1 MSKTVQEIMEVMG
14 KTVEV
19 TMKLERKNGSSY
31 AHIADITPEDIN
43 EIRYYFDGALY
54 RSVMRCLEVKLKG
67 DWTAKAKKGLL
78 LDSLNLTV
86 THPESDSV
94 TIGYGG
100 FYIAEASEYDAA
112 QNLTSIIAYD
122 ELYLSMQPYTAS
134 LWQSGITVK
143 NYLIAILNKLGI
155 NYDTNSLS
163 LMANADKKITSEK
176 FLDIENDS
184 TEAAYTY
191 RDILDEIAK
200 ASGVTFAYKN
210 SLGGD
215 PFKLYAIKP
224 TESGYVIDESN
235 LRSVTIGAK
244 YGPVMGVVLSRE
256 PQEDNVFYPSN
267 LTDSQTAVKISNV
280 EIMEDSGNDAY
291 RETFIQGIYNNVKN
305 TEYYLYDLDSFGIGF
320 LNFGDIFTLK
330 VCERK
335 NGEIGEEKEYK
346 TIFMRT
352 DMTVGDG
359 IKEKSKLEAPQA
371 TSTDYAAAS
380 TTDKALKK
388 TMLKVDKQ
396 EQRITALVK
405 ESDEKYSKLTQTV
418 DGFETEIANTKSG
431 LEAKIRATAESFEAT
446 YAKKETVDGQ
456 IEGVTDQIKSINS
469 ELDGID
475 GKIEGKVTTEVQKDT
490 TISILAGKVES
501 KISGNYVTKAT
512 YDDEKKNW
520 LLKTTY
526 DSYVKQTDQNIE
538 AAVSRVQTLEDAE
551 YITKSQCSSLIS
563 AQADKIALTVES
575 NLKYESRNLLL
586 DSECFEHLTPTGYHA
601 TYQGDYVSTDATY
614 LPSGKARKL
623 TVKANDDSQIAGVS
637 FSPSDTVGGVDKIKP
652 NTTYT
657 LSFWARLYP
666 DDATQSLSSQ
676 ASVYTATAPNN
687 AIIDTKRTRGLALT
701 KSWQKVVIVFTTQS
715 AVSSFL
721 LRFALAG
728 CVNGQ
733 QYAIGISSLKLEIG
747 NVATEWATRTP
758 SAAEVEEYA
767 KSEIAQL
774 PDRITLSVEQ
784 NLKIGARNILLDSA
798 CFKSFTPSGFYSG
811 SIAAL
816 PYTDSSLP
824 SGSYKRMS
832 FTTTRSD
839 SCGVQFD
846 SVSIIGQALG
856 SIDKIKPST
865 TYTLS
870 FWLKSSSH
878 NGEKLDRE
886 RMIYCG
892 ENNFPTFDG
901 QRCKIPTISS
911 SWQKYVVV
919 FNTSAAIS
927 EFRLRFCIL
936 ACTSGESIAIDISSL
951 KLEEG
956 TIATDWTPSENDLVS
971 GETYQS
977 FINLLPDK
985 ITAGVSSTVTDQ
997 YVADKIHS
1005 KCVSVTLDTN
1015 GVTVE
1020 NGALTLKD
1028 ESGDV
1033 MIDSSGIHSEYLNF
1047 GKMIDLD
1054 TIKNGTYFSTIPYG
1068 TTATK
1073 NIDIWTLRNYTGTDT
1088 GMKNAKAAVDVMTN
1102 IPKLKPLFWNNSNNW
1117 FCSYGS
1123 SSTDTNYVIAAKLDN
1138 IDEAQTYLLSY
1149 DIILASVANG
1159 KGLIP
1164 QKVFLATDKSVCYD
1178 IGVDTLT
1185 AGNAVVSG
1193 KTYQYRYGTL
1203 SCSIRGYDLIKKKGG
1218 QSKNA
1223 KITIQIL
1230 SLGDGGTGTDSTSW
1244 FYAMHCPNTSYMGFI
1259 GNIKIK
1265 TFVGA
1270 TLNARAL
1277 LNSNTD
1283 YFLDLGT
1290 GVLSADEVG
1299 CTNLRATA
1307 LPSVLSATD
1316 NLRPVYV
1323 DEETGQLYRLA

>member
-14 KTVEV
+14 KTAEA

-31 AHIADITPEDIN
+31 AHIADINSEDIN

-100 FYIAEASEYDAA
+100 FYIAEAPEYDAA
-112 QNLTSIIAYD
+112 QNITSIIAYD
-122 ELYLSMQPYTAS
+122 ELYLSMQPYTES

-155 NYDTNSLS
+155 NYDANSLN
-163 LMANADKKITSEK
+163 LMANADKVITSEK
-176 FLDIENDS
+176 YLDIENDS

-256 PQEDNVFYPSN
+256 PQEDNIIYPSN
-267 LTDSQTAVKISNV
+267 LSDSQTAVKISNV
-280 EIMEDSGNDAY
+280 EIMEDSSNDAY

-405 ESDEKYSKLTQTV
+405 ESDERYSEFTQTAE
-418 DGFETEIANTKSG
+418 GLEGTIADVEKG
-431 LEAKIRATAESFEAT
+431 LEAKIKATAEKAELT
-446 YAKKETVDGQ
+446 YAKTETVNGQ
-456 IEGVTDQIKSINS
+456 IEGVTDRIKAINT

-512 YDDEKKNW
+512 YDDEKQNW

-526 DSYVKQTDQNIE
+526 DSYVKQTDQQIS
-538 AAVSRVQTLEDAE
+538 AAVSRVQKLEDAE
-551 YITKSQCSSLIS
+551 YITKAVCNSLIDQKS
-563 AQADKIALTVES
+563 DSIALKVES
-575 NLKYESRNLLL
+575 NLKYESRNLLM

-601 TYQGDYVSTDATY
+601 TYVSDYVATGQSY
-614 LPSGKARKL
+614 LPSGKARQLKF
-623 TVKANDDSQIAGVS
+623 KANDDSQIAGVS

-715 AVSSFL
+715 TVSSFL

-758 SAAEVEEYA
+758 STEEVEEYA

-774 PDRITLSVEQ
+774 PDRITLSVEK

-798 CFKSFTPSGFYSG
+798 CFKNFTPSGFYATVGKGMSFSDSAVPSGYRNQIAFIPTQNGACGFQFNSSDIIGETSG
-811 SIAAL
+811 SIN
-816 PYTDSSLP
+816 
-824 SGSYKRMS
+824 R
-832 FTTTRSD
+832 
-839 SCGVQFD
+839 
-846 SVSIIGQALG
+846 
-856 SIDKIKPST
+856 IKPST

-870 FWLKSSSH
+870 FWLKSFAH
-878 NGEKLDRE
+878 AGMTLNLDRL
-886 RMIYCG
+886 IWCG
-892 ENNFPTFDG
+892 DGNSPTIDS
-901 QRCKIPTISS
+901 QRCKVPAIPSD
-911 SWQKYVVV
+911 WEKYVIV
-919 FNTSAAIS
+919 FKTPATVS
-927 EFRLRFCIL
+927 EFRLRFIL
-936 ACTSGESIAIDISSL
+936 LDCSTKDESIDLYISSL

-956 TIATDWTPSENDLVS
+956 TIATDWTPSTDDLEKSVD
-971 GETYQS
+971 
-977 FINLLPDK
+977 NL
-985 ITAGVSSTVTDQ
+985 DQ
-997 YVADKIHS
+997 YVKAQIDMCVQKDKNNNL
-1005 KCVSVTLDTN
+1005 VSEINITSNKLAINTDNFTLAKDGTMTCTGATITGGTILCGDTN
-1015 GVTVE
+1015 TSMLIAQ
-1020 NGALTLKD
+1020 GAIVHKFDGTEIGQIGLTMNL
-1028 ESGDV
+1028 
-1033 MIDSSGIHSEYLNF
+1033 DSSGNIQYYERISGTVGVEISANNYATFVDDAGFVVCSNARDTTINVSISSTTDWSCASYSSALRSIVEADSALIVSANRGNNNLYLE
-1047 GKMIDLD
+1047 
-1054 TIKNGTYFSTIPYG
+1054 
-1068 TTATK
+1068 
-1073 NIDIWTLRNYTGTDT
+1073 
-1088 GMKNAKAAVDVMTN
+1088 
-1102 IPKLKPLFWNNSNNW
+1102 
-1117 FCSYGS
+1117 GS
-1123 SSTDTNYVIAAKLDN
+1123 SVVICGQLEALNDVKISGQLEALNGVKLRTAIGTSSSQSYVYVVADKKTGEI
-1138 IDEAQTYLLSY
+1138 SY
-1149 DIILASVANG
+1149 
-1159 KGLIP
+1159 
-1164 QKVFLATDKSVCYD
+1164 
-1178 IGVDTLT
+1178 
-1185 AGNAVVSG
+1185 
-1193 KTYQYRYGTL
+1193 
-1203 SCSIRGYDLIKKKGG
+1203 
-1218 QSKNA
+1218 
-1223 KITIQIL
+1223 
-1230 SLGDGGTGTDSTSW
+1230 
-1244 FYAMHCPNTSYMGFI
+1244 
-1259 GNIKIK
+1259 
-1265 TFVGA
+1265 
-1270 TLNARAL
+1270 
-1277 LNSNTD
+1277 
-1283 YFLDLGT
+1283 
-1290 GVLSADEVG
+1290 LSA
-1299 CTNLRATA
+1299 
-1307 LPSVLSATD
+1307 
-1316 NLRPVYV
+1316 
-1323 DEETGQLYRLA
+1323 

>member
-14 KTVEV
+14 KTVEA

-78 LDSLNLTV
+78 LDSLKLTV
-86 THPESDSV
+86 THPEGDRA

-100 FYIAEASEYDAA
+100 FYIAEAPEYDAA

-200 ASGVTFAYKN
+200 ASGVTFAFKN

-256 PQEDNVFYPSN
+256 PQEDNVIYPSN

-291 RETFIQGIYNNVKN
+291 RETFIQSIYNNVKN
-305 TEYYLYDLDSFGIGF
+305 TEYYLYDLDSFGISF

-335 NGEIGEEKEYK
+335 NGEIGDEKEYK

-405 ESDEKYSKLTQTV
+405 ETDEKYSKLTQTV
-418 DGFETEIANTKSG
+418 DGFETEIADTKNG
-431 LEAKIRATAESFEAT
+431 LEAKIKATAKSFEAT

-456 IEGVTDQIKSINS
+456 IEGITNQIGTINT
-469 ELDGID
+469 ELAGID

-490 TISILAGKVES
+490 TIAILAGKVES

-520 LLKTTY
+520 LFKTTY
-526 DSYVKQTDQNIE
+526 DSYVSQTDQKIS
-538 AAVSRVQTLEDAE
+538 AAVSRVQTLEKAG
-551 YITKSQCSSLIS
+551 YVTKSQCSSLIN

-575 NLKYESRNLLL
+575 NLKYESRNLLM

-601 TYQGDYVSTDATY
+601 TYVSDYVATGQSY
-614 LPSGKARKL
+614 LPSGKARQLKF
-623 TVKANDDSQIAGVS
+623 KAESAEAGIK
-637 FSPSDTVGGVDKIKP
+637 FSAADTVGGKDKIKP
-652 NTTYT
+652 KTTYT
-657 LSFWARLYP
+657 LSFWARLYNDNDNAP
-666 DDATQSLSSQ
+666 QNLYWQ
-676 ASVYTATAPNN
+676 ESVYTATSPNGTVYDN
-687 AIIDTKRTRGLALT
+687 NRTRGLEING
-701 KSWQKVVIVFTTQS
+701 SWHKVVIVFTTPEN
-715 AVSSFL
+715 VSDFQ
-721 LRFALAG
+721 LRFSLTS
-728 CVNGQ
+728 CVMNQ
-733 QYAIGISSLKLEIG
+733 LYTIVISSLKLEIG

-774 PDRITLSVEQ
+774 PDRITLSVEK

-798 CFKSFTPSGFYSG
+798 CFKSFTPSGFYATVSKGISFSDSAVPSGYHNQIAFTPTQNGACGFQFNSSDIIGEASG
-811 SIAAL
+811 SVN
-816 PYTDSSLP
+816 
-824 SGSYKRMS
+824 R
-832 FTTTRSD
+832 
-839 SCGVQFD
+839 
-846 SVSIIGQALG
+846 
-856 SIDKIKPST
+856 IKPST

-870 FWLKSSSH
+870 FWLKSFAH
-878 NGEKLDRE
+878 AGMTLNLDRL
-886 RMIYCG
+886 IYCG
-892 ENNFPTFDG
+892 AGNSPTIDS
-901 QRCKIPTISS
+901 QRCKVPAIPSD
-911 SWQKYVVV
+911 WEKYVIV
-919 FNTSAAIS
+919 FKTPATVS
-927 EFRLRFCIL
+927 EFRLRFIL
-936 ACTSGESIAIDISSL
+936 LDCSTKDEAIGLYISSL

-956 TIATDWTPSENDLVS
+956 TIATDWTPSTDDMEKSVD
-971 GETYQS
+971 
-977 FINLLPDK
+977 NL
-985 ITAGVSSTVTDQ
+985 DQ
-997 YVADKIHS
+997 YVKAQISMCVQKDKNNNL
-1005 KCVSVTLDTN
+1005 VSEINIASNLLTIDTDNFTLAKDGKMTC
-1015 GVTVE
+1015 T
-1020 NGALTLKD
+1020 GATITDGIIQCGDSSTAMIIAQGAIVHKFDGTEIGQIGLT
-1028 ESGDV
+1028 
-1033 MIDSSGIHSEYLNF
+1033 MNPDSSGNIQYYERISGTVGVQISANNYATFVDDAGFVVCSNARDTTINVSISSTTDWSYASYSSALRSIVEADSALIVSANRGNNNLYLE
-1047 GKMIDLD
+1047 
-1054 TIKNGTYFSTIPYG
+1054 
-1068 TTATK
+1068 
-1073 NIDIWTLRNYTGTDT
+1073 
-1088 GMKNAKAAVDVMTN
+1088 
-1102 IPKLKPLFWNNSNNW
+1102 
-1117 FCSYGS
+1117 GS
-1123 SSTDTNYVIAAKLDN
+1123 SIVTCGQLEALNDVKISGQLEALNDVKLRTAIGTSSNKSYVYVVADKKTGEI
-1138 IDEAQTYLLSY
+1138 SY
-1149 DIILASVANG
+1149 
-1159 KGLIP
+1159 
-1164 QKVFLATDKSVCYD
+1164 
-1178 IGVDTLT
+1178 
-1185 AGNAVVSG
+1185 
-1193 KTYQYRYGTL
+1193 
-1203 SCSIRGYDLIKKKGG
+1203 
-1218 QSKNA
+1218 
-1223 KITIQIL
+1223 
-1230 SLGDGGTGTDSTSW
+1230 
-1244 FYAMHCPNTSYMGFI
+1244 
-1259 GNIKIK
+1259 
-1265 TFVGA
+1265 
-1270 TLNARAL
+1270 
-1277 LNSNTD
+1277 
-1283 YFLDLGT
+1283 
-1290 GVLSADEVG
+1290 LSA
-1299 CTNLRATA
+1299 
-1307 LPSVLSATD
+1307 
-1316 NLRPVYV
+1316 
-1323 DEETGQLYRLA
+1323 

>member
-14 KTVEV
+14 KTAEV

-31 AHIADITPEDIN
+31 AHIADINSEDIN

-86 THPESDSV
+86 THPEGDSI

-100 FYIAEASEYDAA
+100 FYIAEAPEYDAA
-112 QNLTSIIAYD
+112 QNITSIIAYD
-122 ELYLSMQPYTAS
+122 ELYLSMQPYTTS

-155 NYDTNSLS
+155 NYDTNSLN

-256 PQEDNVFYPSN
+256 PQEDNVIYPSN
-267 LTDSQTAVKISNV
+267 LSENQTAVKISNV
-280 EIMEDSGNDAY
+280 EIIEDSSNDAY

-335 NGEIGEEKEYK
+335 NGEIGDEKEYK

-431 LEAKIRATAESFEAT
+431 LEAKITATAEKAELT
-446 YAKKETVDGQ
+446 YAKQETVNGQ
-456 IEGVTDQIKSINS
+456 IEGITDQLK
-469 ELDGID
+469 GID

-526 DSYVKQTDQNIE
+526 DSYVKQTDQQIS
-538 AAVSRVQTLEDAE
+538 AAVSRVQKLEDAE
-551 YITKSQCSSLIS
+551 YITKAVCNSLIDQKS
-563 AQADKIALTVES
+563 DSIALKVES
-575 NLKYESRNLLL
+575 NLKYESRNLLM

-601 TYQGDYVSTDATY
+601 TYVSDYVATGQSY
-614 LPSGKARKL
+614 LPSGKARQLKF
-623 TVKANDDSQIAGVS
+623 KANDDSQIAGVS

-715 AVSSFL
+715 TVSSFL

-758 SAAEVEEYA
+758 STEEVEEYA

-774 PDRITLSVEQ
+774 PDRITLSVEK

-798 CFKSFTPSGFYSG
+798 CFKSFTPSGFYAS

-824 SGSYKRMS
+824 SGEYKRMS
-832 FTTTRSD
+832 FTATRND

-846 SVSIIGQALG
+846 SVSIIGQASG
-856 SIDKIKPST
+856 SVDKIKPGT

-911 SWQKYVVV
+911 SWQKNVVV
-919 FNTSAAIS
+919 FNTPAAIS
-927 EFRLRFCIL
+927 AFRLRFCIL
-936 ACTSGESIAIDISSL
+936 ACTKDESIAIDISSL

-956 TIATDWTPSENDLVS
+956 TIATDWTPSTDDLEKSVD
-971 GETYQS
+971 
-977 FINLLPDK
+977 NL
-985 ITAGVSSTVTDQ
+985 DQ
-997 YVADKIHS
+997 YVKAQIDLCVQKDKDNNLVSEINIASNKLTINTDNFTLAKDGTMTCTGATIKGGNLTCGIEGSNMTIANARLIHTYMDEEVG
-1005 KCVSVTLDTN
+1005 KIGITLDRFNNQSELIQGTHSVSISAGEQGLFEFDSN
-1015 GVTVE
+1015 G
-1020 NGALTLKD
+1020 
-1028 ESGDV
+1028 
-1033 MIDSSGIHSEYLNF
+1033 
-1047 GKMIDLD
+1047 
-1054 TIKNGTYFSTIPYG
+1054 
-1068 TTATK
+1068 
-1073 NIDIWTLRNYTGTDT
+1073 
-1088 GMKNAKAAVDVMTN
+1088 
-1102 IPKLKPLFWNNSNNW
+1102 
-1117 FCSYGS
+1117 
-1123 SSTDTNYVIAAKLDN
+1123 
-1138 IDEAQTYLLSY
+1138 
-1149 DIILASVANG
+1149 SVNNG
-1159 KGLIP
+1159 KGNGVMSEGTDIFCGYRHFRKFGDFTEP
-1164 QKVFLATDKSVCYD
+1164 NYKVFQCGTGIYSDKTLGVEMYDCMLNQINCALKIERENYDKSTVNIY
-1178 IGVDTLT
+1178 GFK
-1185 AGNAVVSG
+1185 GNGSD
-1193 KTYQYRYGTL
+1193 Y
-1203 SCSIRGYDLIKKKGG
+1203 IK
-1218 QSKNA
+1218 SPA
-1223 KITIQIL
+1223 L
-1230 SLGDGGTGTDSTSW
+1230 SLRTDG
-1244 FYAMHCPNTSYMGFI
+1244 
-1259 GNIKIK
+1259 
-1265 TFVGA
+1265 
-1270 TLNARAL
+1270 
-1277 LNSNTD
+1277 
-1283 YFLDLGT
+1283 
-1290 GVLSADEVG
+1290 
-1299 CTNLRATA
+1299 
-1307 LPSVLSATD
+1307 
-1316 NLRPVYV
+1316 
-1323 DEETGQLYRLA
+1323 LYYNDKKLAFA

>member
-1 MSKTVQEIMEVMG
+1 MSKTVQAIMEVMG

-31 AHIADITPEDIN
+31 AHIADITPENIN

-86 THPESDSV
+86 THPEGDRA

-100 FYIAEASEYDAA
+100 FYIAEAPEYDAA

-200 ASGVTFAYKN
+200 ASGVTFAFKN

-215 PFKLYAIKP
+215 PFKLYCIKP

-280 EIMEDSGNDAY
+280 ELIEDSSNDEY
-291 RETFIQGIYNNVKN
+291 RKQFAKGIYDNVTG
-305 TEYYLYDLDSFGIGF
+305 TEYYLYELDSFGIGL

-335 NGEIGEEKEYK
+335 NGEIGDEKEYK

-359 IKEKSKLEAPQA
+359 IKEQSKLEAPQA
-371 TSTDYAAAS
+371 TSTDYATAS

-405 ESDEKYSKLTQTV
+405 ETDEKYSKLTQTV
-418 DGFETEIANTKSG
+418 DGFETEIADTKNG
-431 LEAKIRATAESFEAT
+431 LEAKIKATAKSFEAT

-456 IEGVTDQIKSINS
+456 IEGITNQIGTINT
-469 ELDGID
+469 ELAGID

-526 DSYVKQTDQNIE
+526 DSYVKQTDQQIS
-538 AAVSRVQTLEDAE
+538 AAVSKVQKLEEAG
-551 YITKSQCSSLIS
+551 YITKAACNSLIDQKS
-563 AQADKIALTVES
+563 DSIALTVES
-575 NLKYESRNLLL
+575 NIKYESRNLLM

-601 TYQGDYVSTDATY
+601 TYVSDYVATGQSY
-614 LPSGKARKL
+614 LPSGKARQLKF
-623 TVKANDDSQIAGVS
+623 KAESAEAGIK
-637 FSPSDTVGGVDKIKP
+637 FSAADTVGGKDKIKP
-652 NTTYT
+652 KTTYT
-657 LSFWARLYP
+657 LSFWARLYNDNDNAP
-666 DDATQSLSSQ
+666 QNLYWQ
-676 ASVYTATAPNN
+676 ESVYTATSPNGTVYDN
-687 AIIDTKRTRGLALT
+687 NRTRGLEING
-701 KSWQKVVIVFTTQS
+701 SWHKVVIVFTTPEN
-715 AVSSFL
+715 VSDFQ
-721 LRFALAG
+721 LRFSLTS
-728 CVNGQ
+728 CVMNQ
-733 QYAIGISSLKLEIG
+733 LYTIVISSLKLEIG

-798 CFKSFTPSGFYSG
+798 CFKSFTPSGFYATVSKGISFSDSAVPSGYRNQITFTPTQNGACGFQFNSSDIIGEASG
-811 SIAAL
+811 SVN
-816 PYTDSSLP
+816 
-824 SGSYKRMS
+824 R
-832 FTTTRSD
+832 
-839 SCGVQFD
+839 
-846 SVSIIGQALG
+846 
-856 SIDKIKPST
+856 IKPST

-870 FWLKSSSH
+870 FWLKSFVH
-878 NGEKLDRE
+878 AGMTLNLDRL
-886 RMIYCG
+886 IYCG
-892 ENNFPTFDG
+892 AGNSPTIDS
-901 QRCKIPTISS
+901 QRCKVPAIPSD
-911 SWQKYVVV
+911 WGKYVIV
-919 FNTSAAIS
+919 FKTPATVS
-927 EFRLRFCIL
+927 EFRLRFIL
-936 ACTSGESIAIDISSL
+936 LDCSTKDDAIDLYISSL

-956 TIATDWTPSENDLVS
+956 TIATDWTPSTDDIDQSVKSVQAKIDMCVQKDENNNLVS
-971 GETYQS
+971 E
-977 FINLLPDK
+977 INIASNKLAINTDNFTLAKDGTMSCTGATITGGTILCGDTNTSMLIAQGAIVHKFDGTEIGQIGLTMNPDSSGNMQYYER
-985 ITAGVSSTVTDQ
+985 ISGTVGVQISANNYATFVDDAGFVVCSNARDTTINVSISSTTDWSYASYSSALRSIVEADSALIVSANRGNNNLYLEGSSIVTCGQLEALNDVKISGQ
-997 YVADKIHS
+997 LEALNGVKLRAAIGTSSSKSYVYVVADK
-1005 KCVSVTLDTN
+1005 K
-1015 GVTVE
+1015 
-1020 NGALTLKD
+1020 
-1028 ESGDV
+1028 
-1033 MIDSSGIHSEYLNF
+1033 
-1047 GKMIDLD
+1047 
-1054 TIKNGTYFSTIPYG
+1054 
-1068 TTATK
+1068 
-1073 NIDIWTLRNYTGTDT
+1073 TG
-1088 GMKNAKAAVDVMTN
+1088 
-1102 IPKLKPLFWNNSNNW
+1102 
-1117 FCSYGS
+1117 
-1123 SSTDTNYVIAAKLDN
+1123 
-1138 IDEAQTYLLSY
+1138 E
-1149 DIILASVANG
+1149 
-1159 KGLIP
+1159 
-1164 QKVFLATDKSVCYD
+1164 
-1178 IGVDTLT
+1178 IG
-1185 AGNAVVSG
+1185 
-1193 KTYQYRYGTL
+1193 
-1203 SCSIRGYDLIKKKGG
+1203 
-1218 QSKNA
+1218 
-1223 KITIQIL
+1223 
-1230 SLGDGGTGTDSTSW
+1230 
-1244 FYAMHCPNTSYMGFI
+1244 F
-1259 GNIKIK
+1259 
-1265 TFVGA
+1265 
-1270 TLNARAL
+1270 
-1277 LNSNTD
+1277 
-1283 YFLDLGT
+1283 
-1290 GVLSADEVG
+1290 LSA
-1299 CTNLRATA
+1299 
-1307 LPSVLSATD
+1307 
-1316 NLRPVYV
+1316 
-1323 DEETGQLYRLA
+1323 